1 MVIVALCACG
11 TPTTTTPAT
20 NTATTQANTTPLP
33 PVPTGAPTESVTIT
47 TQNFVVWFP
56 ESLAPSDRPE
66 IAALLDEQLNG
77 FINEQDQPI
86 TIEFRLRRYA
96 DIGGILSA
104 LRTANKVA
112 PNGLPDV
119 TLVRLEDLRLLIQDG
134 LALPL
139 EGHLS
144 SSIMGDLFPP
154 ALQSGRIQNQ
164 LYAIPYVLEIQ
175 LLAYYGDENQPT
187 SWLFDTIL
195 SSEAFWNF
203 PAGRTTGLNNT
214 VFLQYL
220 SAGGTINDGVLGF
233 NRDALEIVLTY
244 YEQARERG
252 LIDET
257 MLNFVS
263 SSDYLRNLTSGDLR
277 AGVINSTAFLEAL
290 GDETPLLPVSIPTD
304 KEDNLTSLSSWVWIV
319 TAKTAE
325 HQTVAFTFIDWMM
338 ENNRQAEYA
347 QLIHMLPSQRGALT
361 LMNLDTPLTTL
372 FSDMLTNAVVPPT
385 DNNTG
390 TLARAIQSAFISVI
404 SGDTNA
410 QEAVDS
416 VASQFGE

>member
-1 MVIVALCACG
+1 VVIAICACS

-20 NTATTQANTTPLP
+20 NTATTQVNTTPLP
-33 PVPTGAPTESVTIT
+33 PVPTTAPTEGANIT

-56 ESLAPSDRPE
+56 ESLAPSDHPE
-66 IAALLDEQLNG
+66 IAILLDEQLNG
-77 FINEQDQPI
+77 FVSEQDQPI

-96 DIGGILSA
+96 DTGGILST
-104 LRTANKVA
+104 LRSANKVA

-119 TLVRLEDLRLLIQDG
+119 ALVRREDLSLLIQDG

-154 ALQSGRIQNQ
+154 ALQSGRVENQ

-175 LLAYYGDENQPT
+175 LLAYYADENQPT
-187 SWLFDTIL
+187 SWLFDPIL

-220 SAGGTINDGVLGF
+220 SAGGVVNNGVLSF

-252 LIDET
+252 LID
-257 MLNFVS
+257 
-263 SSDYLRNLTSGDLR
+263 
-277 AGVINSTAFLEAL
+277 
-290 GDETPLLPVSIPTD
+290 
-304 KEDNLTSLSSWVWIV
+304 
-319 TAKTAE
+319 
-325 HQTVAFTFIDWMM
+325 
-338 ENNRQAEYA
+338 
-347 QLIHMLPSQRGALT
+347 
-361 LMNLDTPLTTL
+361 
-372 FSDMLTNAVVPPT
+372 
-385 DNNTG
+385 
-390 TLARAIQSAFISVI
+390 
-404 SGDTNA
+404 
-410 QEAVDS
+410 
-416 VASQFGE
+416 